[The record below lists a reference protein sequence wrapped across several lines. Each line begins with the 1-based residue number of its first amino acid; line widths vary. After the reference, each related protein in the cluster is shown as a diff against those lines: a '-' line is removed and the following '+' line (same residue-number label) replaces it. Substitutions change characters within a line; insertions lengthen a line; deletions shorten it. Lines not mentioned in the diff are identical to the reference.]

1 MMYRLALALLI
12 APAVAHAYSAGASF
26 DQDALGSGGGG
37 DGIAF
42 DGAPRWTSHTCAVC
56 HTDAAGTIGVRLEA
70 DHPELF
76 TDGWKPGMQY
86 HLRVVLENE
95 HEGVAYTANGDM
107 CGFTDVTPFKPCNKN
122 GFALEVD
129 DESGAPQ
136 GTFAP
141 VSSGACA
148 SAAMPGQDATTI
160 ANASAMA
167 HVGVHNGQTQ
177 WDLCWTAPAAGA
189 GSLVTYVA
197 VVDGNGGTGTAA
209 FTSDPTGDDTVAGAV
224 PLAEAGATPP
234 APQTG
239 GCSAGGEGSGL
250 VLVAIALFVRRR
262 RRAIAALLACGAI
275 TGCVHVRPR
284 ERETL
289 AHRNMKFAPD
299 PAEDE
304 LDLHM
309 QEAREGSTGGYGSS
323 GGGCGC
329 N

>member
-1 MMYRLALALLI
+1 VKCTVLVALLL
-12 APAVAHAYSAGASF
+12 APAIAHAYSSGASF
-26 DQDALGSGGGG
+26 DSDALGAGGGG

-56 HTDAAGTIGVRLEA
+56 HTDAPGTIGVKLEA
-70 DHPELF
+70 DHAELF
-76 TDGWKPGMQY
+76 TEGWKGGTQY

-95 HEGVAYTANGDM
+95 HEGVAYTSNGDM
-107 CGFTDVTPFKPCNKN
+107 CGFPDDMPFKPCNKN
-122 GFALEVD
+122 GFALEID
-129 DESGAPQ
+129 DASGAPK

-141 VSSGACA
+141 VTNGACA
-148 SAAMPGQDATTI
+148 ASAMPGQDATTI

-167 HVGVHNGQTQ
+167 HVGARNGQTQ
-177 WDLCWTAPAAGA
+177 WDLCWTAPSAGA
-189 GSLVTYVA
+189 GPLIAYVA

-209 FTSDPTGDDTVAGAV
+209 FTSDPVGDDTTAGAV
-224 PLAEAGATPP
+224 PLAEFGATVP

-239 GCSAGGEGSGL
+239 GCNATGEGSGL
-250 VLVAIALFVRRR
+250 VLVAVALLVLRRR
-262 RRAIAALLACGAI
+262 RVVMALLACGAI

-289 AHRNMKFAPD
+289 AHKNMKFSPD